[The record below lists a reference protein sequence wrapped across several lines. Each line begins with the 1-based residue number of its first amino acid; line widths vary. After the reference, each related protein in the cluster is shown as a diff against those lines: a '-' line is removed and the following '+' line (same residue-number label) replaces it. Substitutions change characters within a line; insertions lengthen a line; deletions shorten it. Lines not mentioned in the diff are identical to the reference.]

1 MASLNNI
8 CYQQI
13 KDNFYFG
20 IFGEFQLVVDKSTGC
35 FNTTKLCNLGGK
47 MFRQWKCLERSRKIM
62 DYLKSRR
69 RDHDGGF
76 YEVAGDNKDPIN
88 KQITGQYVQKELIL
102 DIASWISPEF
112 YFKCNEIVMNYFV
125 SEYKNMSSDNRDV
138 KIKELELK
146 MQNLEVEK
154 DEII

>member
-13 KDNFYFG
+13 KDTFYFG

-35 FNTTKLCNLGGK
+35 FNATKLCNVGGK
-47 MFRQWKCLERSRKIM
+47 KFRNWAVLSHSKTLITYFESCRQNS
-62 DYLKSRR
+62 
-69 RDHDGGF
+69 GGSF
-76 YEVAGDNKDPIN
+76 YEVREQNNDPIN

-112 YFKCNEIVMNYFV
+112 YFKCNEIVIECLNF
-125 SEYKNMSSDNRDV
+125 
-138 KIKELELK
+138 L
-146 MQNLEVEK
+146 
-154 DEII
+154 